1 MVATLGWLVLTRT
14 AFYGHLRL
22 MGADERAAY
31 SSGVRIG
38 VVRIGAH
45 IVAGVYVGLAALTF
59 TSLISSGDPTQGST
73 YTLMA
78 VTALVLGGTS
88 LAGGRGGVVGS
99 LLGAVNVYLI
109 TYVLA
114 TFNFGMVQSF
124 VTRLAYGVILVLS
137 LLLSLA
143 LPRLQGRL
151 KGLSPLLFFLLL
163 ALVASAVVIHAR
175 FDYTS
180 PQATEVET
188 PATPGTDAK
197 STSVFMFEGE
207 ASDAVPGERP
217 ALVKYLAYGGIL
229 ALFFLILLRIAV
241 AQGEK
246 KNVAT
251 PVFIV
256 TIAVMLLGV
265 YLVARD
271 RDAAATGAPDPAV
284 TTTLAPAALPAP
296 EPGAAP

>member
-1 MVATLGWLVLTRT
+1 M
-14 AFYGHLRL
+14 
-22 MGADERAAY
+22 
-31 SSGVRIG
+31 
-38 VVRIGAH
+38 
-45 IVAGVYVGLAALTF
+45 
-59 TSLISSGDPTQGST
+59 
-73 YTLMA
+73 
-78 VTALVLGGTS
+78 
-88 LAGGRGGVVGS
+88 
-99 LLGAVNVYLI
+99 
-109 TYVLA
+109 LA

-175 FDYTS
+175 FDYAS

-188 PATPGTDAK
+188 PATPVTDPK

-207 ASDAVPGERP
+207 ASDACPASGRP
-217 ALVKYLAYGGIL
+217 WSKYLAYGGIL

-271 RDAAATGAPDPAV
+271 HDAAATGGPDPAV
-284 TTTLAPAALPAP
+284 TTELPPMTLPAP
-296 EPGAAP
+296 ETGAAP